1 MQSLKRYRAAAF
13 QYISEVV
20 EMPVEKIVFVKSSKA
35 DCYFGRAYI
44 KNMPMFLF
52 SLKIYPNGTQTSD
65 LFDLSFNIT
74 PVSYFSDI
82 PSISQLIDTNPIF
95 KESLDFPL
103 ISFNGCQLRPAAR
116 PSLSF
121 KREYRCES
129 YTSFFEEKFLIGNY
143 HYPNP
148 LVKDYTMIFNASI
161 DIINRERIS
170 LKNNFLTNVKKDYR
184 HRNEADID
192 IAHLMGDRILDYS
205 EDSME
210 YIKEVIYKNYFF
222 YVGLKEK
229 ESPLRFM
236 TGQQIY
242 ESDHYELVKQFT
254 MYRMFDEVERI

>member
-65 LFDLSFNIT
+65 LFDLSFDIT

-82 PSISQLIDTNPIF
+82 PSISKIIGENPIF
-95 KESLDFPL
+95 KESLNFPL
-103 ISFNGCQLRPAAR
+103 INFKGCQLRPAAR
-116 PSLSF
+116 PSLYF
-121 KREYRCES
+121 KREYRHDV
-129 YTSFFEEKFLIGNY
+129 YTSFFQEKFLIGNY
-143 HYPNP
+143 YHPNP
-148 LVKDYTMIFNASI
+148 LVKDYTMQFNVSI
-161 DIINRERIS
+161 DFFNREHIS
-170 LKNNFLTNVKKDYR
+170 LKNSFLTFIKKEYN
-184 HRNEADID
+184 HRNEVDID
-192 IAHLMGDRILDYS
+192 TPHLIGDRVLDYG
-205 EDSME
+205 DASME
-210 YIKEVIYKNYFF
+210 YIKEVIYKNYFY

-242 ESDHYELVKQFT
+242 ESDHCELVKQFT